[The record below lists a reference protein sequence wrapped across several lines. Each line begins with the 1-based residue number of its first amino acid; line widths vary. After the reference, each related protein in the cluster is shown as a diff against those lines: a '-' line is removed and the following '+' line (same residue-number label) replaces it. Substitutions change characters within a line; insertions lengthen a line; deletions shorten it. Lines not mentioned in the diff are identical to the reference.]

1 MQDGQV
7 MVARGG
13 GDYPYPTTVDF
24 YDPVADTWTTGGALP
39 HALYPVGA
47 APLQDGRV
55 LFSPGGLVYDP
66 STGTTTSVPLTP
78 GEEAHGWE
86 FAQTALTPL
95 PSGLVLRTG
104 GSDDDSV
111 LREAVL
117 YHPATNT
124 WSSAGTMPVPRHLHT
139 ETLLQDGRVL
149 VVGGYTLNGDE
160 LPEGRGAHAPRPRDG
175 RRPPGAEIYKEADDI
190 WTAIDEPIRRGFH
203 TATTLHDGSALI
215 TGGYDA
221 TYFVKAP
228 GSAVI

>member
-1 MQDGQV
+1 M
-7 MVARGG
+7 
-13 GDYPYPTTVDF
+13 
-24 YDPVADTWTTGGALP
+24 
-39 HALYPVGA
+39 GA

-78 GEEAHGWE
+78 GEEVHGWE

-95 PSGLVLRTG
+95 LSGLVLRTG

-139 ETLLQDGRVL
+139 ATKSSSWTFAQDPL
-149 VVGGYTLNGDE
+149 IISL
-160 LPEGRGAHAPRPRDG
+160 APRECIVSCRARWPDEA
-175 RRPPGAEIYKEADDI
+175 RRNVP
-190 WTAIDEPIRRGFH
+190 
-203 TATTLHDGSALI
+203 
-215 TGGYDA
+215 
-221 TYFVKAP
+221 
-228 GSAVI
+228 